1 MSHPRTPDPVHCRGG
16 FILSWH
22 VNTATHI
29 RREALLDA
37 HFLIKK
43 AQALLRLANATDDP
57 AIADRMRDLAAH
69 CFSQAEQL
77 SDDDLA
83 PPDPVRPIRRTN

>member
-1 MSHPRTPDPVHCRGG
+1 VEISFFHGNVIPERAP
-16 FILSWH
+16 H
-22 VNTATHI
+22 V

-37 HFLIKK
+37 YFLIKK
-43 AQALLRLANATDDP
+43 AQALLRLADATDDP

-69 CFSQAEQL
+69 CFNQAEQL

-83 PPDPVRPIRRTN
+83 SGAPAGPIERTN

>member
-1 MSHPRTPDPVHCRGG
+1 MEISFFHGNVLPQPEP
-16 FILSWH
+16 H
-22 VNTATHI
+22 V

-37 HFLIKK
+37 YFLIKK
-43 AQALLRLANATDDP
+43 AEALLRLADATDDP

-77 SDDDLA
+77 SDDDLVSGA
-83 PPDPVRPIRRTN
+83 PTRPIRPTN

>member
-1 MSHPRTPDPVHCRGG
+1 VEISFFHGNVLPQRAP
-16 FILSWH
+16 H
-22 VNTATHI
+22 V
-29 RREALLDA
+29 RREALLDGY
-37 HFLIKK
+37 FLIKK
-43 AQALLRLANATDDP
+43 AQALLRLADATDDP

-83 PPDPVRPIRRTN
+83 SGAPAGPISRTN

>member
-1 MSHPRTPDPVHCRGG
+1 MEISFFHGNAIPQRAP
-16 FILSWH
+16 H
-22 VNTATHI
+22 V

-37 HFLIKK
+37 YFLIKK
-43 AQALLRLANATDDP
+43 AQALLRLADATDDP

-77 SDDDLA
+77 SDDDPASGA
-83 PPDPVRPIRRTN
+83 PAEPISRTN

>member
-1 MSHPRTPDPVHCRGG
+1 V
-16 FILSWH
+16 
-22 VNTATHI
+22 
-29 RREALLDA
+29 DA
-37 HFLIKK
+37 YFLIKK
-43 AQALLRLANATDDP
+43 AQALLRLADATDDP

-83 PPDPVRPIRRTN
+83 SDIPARPIKCIN

>member
-1 MSHPRTPDPVHCRGG
+1 LALIKFNCRGD
-16 FILSWH
+16 FILSWQL
-22 VNTATHI
+22 NTAA
-29 RREALLDA
+29 RNREALLDA
-37 HFLIKK
+37 YFLIRK
-43 AQALLRLANATDDP
+43 AEALLRLADATDDP

-83 PPDPVRPIRRTN
+83 SAYPTRPTRHTN

>member
-1 MSHPRTPDPVHCRGG
+1 VEVSSFHGKVIPQRESQV
-16 FILSWH
+16 
-22 VNTATHI
+22 

-37 HFLIKK
+37 FFLIKK
-43 AQALLRLANATDDP
+43 AQALLRLADATDDP

-83 PPDPVRPIRRTN
+83 EGNPTRPTRVTN

>member
-1 MSHPRTPDPVHCRGG
+1 MVIPQCR
-16 FILSWH
+16 SVRW
-22 VNTATHI
+22 
-29 RREALLDA
+29 EALLDA
-37 HFLIKK
+37 YFLIKK
-43 AQALLRLANATDDP
+43 AQALLRLADATDDP

-83 PPDPVRPIRRTN
+83 CDTPAQPNRCIN

>member
-1 MSHPRTPDPVHCRGG
+1 VEISFFHGNLLPQREP
-16 FILSWH
+16 H
-22 VNTATHI
+22 V

-37 HFLIKK
+37 YFLIKK
-43 AQALLRLANATDDP
+43 AEALLRLADATDDP

-77 SDDDLA
+77 SDDDLVSGA
-83 PPDPVRPIRRTN
+83 PTRPIRPTN

>member
-1 MSHPRTPDPVHCRGG
+1 MESQAN
-16 FILSWH
+16 W
-22 VNTATHI
+22 
-29 RREALLDA
+29 EAFLDA

-43 AQALLRLANATDDP
+43 AQALLRLADATDDP

-83 PPDPVRPIRRTN
+83 SDTPGQPNRCIN

>member
-1 MSHPRTPDPVHCRGG
+1 VEVSSFHGKAIPRREP
-16 FILSWH
+16 H
-22 VNTATHI
+22 VG
-29 RREALLDA
+29 REALLDA
-37 HFLIKK
+37 YFLIKK
-43 AQALLRLANATDDP
+43 AQALLRLADATDDP

-83 PPDPVRPIRRTN
+83 PANPTLPVRRGN

>member
-1 MSHPRTPDPVHCRGG
+1 VEISFFHGNVIPRREP
-16 FILSWH
+16 H
-22 VNTATHI
+22 V

-37 HFLIKK
+37 YFLIRK
-43 AQALLRLANATDDP
+43 AQALLRLADATDDP

-83 PPDPVRPIRRTN
+83 SVAPAEPISRTN

>member
-1 MSHPRTPDPVHCRGG
+1 MEISFFCGNSIPQRK
-16 FILSWH
+16 
-22 VNTATHI
+22 TAC
-29 RREALLDA
+29 RREALLDEY
-37 HFLIKK
+37 FLIRK
-43 AQALLRLANATDDP
+43 AEALLRLADATDDP

-83 PPDPVRPIRRTN
+83 RANSTRPIRRTN

>member
-1 MSHPRTPDPVHCRGG
+1 MEISFFHGNVIPQREP
-16 FILSWH
+16 H
-22 VNTATHI
+22 V

-37 HFLIKK
+37 YFLIRK
-43 AQALLRLANATDDP
+43 AEALLRLADATDDP

-77 SDDDLA
+77 SDDDLPSA
-83 PPDPVRPIRRTN
+83 GPTRPMSRTN